1 MPAPQRTNGS
11 AHAPL
16 RVFAGV
22 GGLTL
27 HYDDPMSRVL
37 ELDASS
43 SSTSRWLVY
52 LLGAITLLLGLM
64 VGARAASLLVA
75 MTNRVLP
82 PTIAVQEIEIAQ
94 EEPPP
99 PPKAAEPEAK
109 PEPAPPPPLPR
120 AMPREQPPPTP
131 PAQAAKVLTQE
142 PDPNEPVDLTGNTIV
157 SGNAESFPGGD
168 TAGNG
173 TGHVPGHGGPGPS
186 PGIAAKEAPKAPPAG
201 PNRSRSASVGA
212 TEWTCPFPPE
222 SDQAQVNE
230 AYVSLE
236 IDIRADGKPSA
247 VRILKDPGNGF
258 GREARRCALSR
269 SYAPALDHDGTP
281 ISSTYPLNVQFSR

>member
-11 AHAPL
+11 ARGPL
-16 RVFAGV
+16 GALAGV

-27 HYDDPMSRVL
+27 PYNDPMSRVL

-43 SSTSRWLVY
+43 SSASRWLVY
-52 LLGAITLLLGLM
+52 LLGAIALLLGLM
-64 VGARAASLLVA
+64 VGARAASILVA

-82 PTIAVQEIEIAQ
+82 PTIAAQEIEIAQ
-94 EEPPP
+94 EEPPPP

-109 PEPAPPPPLPR
+109 PEPAPPPR

-157 SGNAESFPGGD
+157 SGNAESFAGGE
-168 TAGNG
+168 TAANG
-173 TGHVPGHGGPGPS
+173 TGHVPGHSGPGATQ
-186 PGIAAKEAPKAPPAG
+186 GIAAKEAPKAPAYTG
-201 PNRSRSASVGA
+201 PDRSRSPSPV
-212 TEWTCPFPPE
+212 TKDWTAPFPPE
-222 SDQAQVNE
+222 SDQAQINE
-230 AYVSLE
+230 ARVMIE
-236 IDIRADGKPSA
+236 IDVRADGTASA

-258 GREARRCALSR
+258 GREARRYALSQHFE
-269 SYAPALDHDGTP
+269 PAWDREGNP
-281 ISSTYPLNVQFSR
+281 IAKTMQLWVSFSR